1 MTVPEVNNFDI
12 GPNVVG
18 TNVTWDIVV
27 GIINA
32 NVGIAVVVVTITA
45 STGDGEGGSITH
57 ISPPPPG
64 RQSKTRLSGAGL
76 VMLMRLD

>member
-18 TNVTWDIVV
+18 TNVTWDIVA

-32 NVGIAVVVVTITA
+32 NVGIAVVVVMITA
-45 STGDGEGGSITH
+45 STGDGEGDPSL
-57 ISPPPPG
+57 ISHPPP
-64 RQSKTRLSGAGL
+64 
-76 VMLMRLD
+76 LDNSPKQGYQAPALLC